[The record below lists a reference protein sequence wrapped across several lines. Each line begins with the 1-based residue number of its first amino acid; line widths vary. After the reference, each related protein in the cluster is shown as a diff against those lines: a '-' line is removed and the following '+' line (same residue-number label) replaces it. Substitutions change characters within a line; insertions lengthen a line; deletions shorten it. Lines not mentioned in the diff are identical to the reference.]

1 MNINFN
7 QLKYFLALGATKS
20 YTNAAEMCNVSQPA
34 LSMAIKKLE
43 EEFSIQLI
51 DRGKSPVGFT
61 DRGEAIAIQIQQI
74 LEEIQALELLVSDL
88 QTETLQG
95 ELRISVIPTLAPY
108 IIPLFLKKFEEKY
121 PNIVLIIEESTTG
134 SSIQKL
140 KASELDVSILVT
152 PIDDKSLITYPLF
165 FEEFY
170 VFSHSKLEK
179 SYILQ
184 EELELNKLWLLEE
197 GHCMRQQMIRLCE
210 LRDNEKSPV
219 RYNAGSIE
227 SIINLTETIGGM
239 TIIPEMATWRLSPER
254 KSRVT
259 PFVDPSPVR
268 EVSLVHHKF
277 TTKSGLI
284 MALKDVVDEV
294 IPGYM
299 KIRDNVQRIEIT
311 PIA

>member
-1 MNINFN
+1 MNINLN
-7 QLKYFLALGATKS
+7 QLKYFMALGATKS
-20 YTNAAEMCNVSQPA
+20 YTTAAEVCNVSQPA
-34 LSMAIKKLE
+34 LSMAIRKLE
-43 EEFSIQLI
+43 DEFSIQLI
-51 DRGKSPVGFT
+51 DRGKTPVGFT
-61 DRGEAIAIQIQQI
+61 DRGEVIATQIQNI
-74 LEEIQALELLVSDL
+74 LEEMQALELLVSDL
-88 QTETLQG
+88 QTEVLQG

-108 IIPLFLKKFEEKY
+108 IIPLFLKRFEEKY
-121 PNIVLIIEESTTG
+121 PNITLIVEESTTAT
-134 SSIQKL
+134 SIQKL
-140 KASELDVSILVT
+140 KTSELDVCILVT
-152 PIDDKSLITYPLF
+152 PIDDKSLITYPMF

-170 VFSHSKLEK
+170 VFSHSKLDR

-184 EELELNKLWLLEE
+184 EELELDKFWLLEE

-210 LRDNEKSPV
+210 LRDNEKSQV

-259 PFVDPSPVR
+259 PFVEPSPVR

-277 TTKSGLI
+277 TIKSSLI
-284 MALKDVVDEV
+284 MALKEVIDEV
-294 IPGYM
+294 VPSYM

-311 PIA
+311 PAE